1 MKNFLSDTSGA
12 VLIEA
17 AIAFPVLIAVLLGMV
32 EFGEAYTVSRKN
44 AQVAASV
51 ADIVAQQFKVTT
63 SQLNDIAKIQG
74 TILEPYSTTPT
85 GLRVSSIIL
94 KNGNASN
101 NAAVQ
106 WSVKWGNLSA
116 LPTAGGNLTNF
127 TLPTGLIAQDST
139 IIVAESS
146 YNFTP
151 AIGSYLTGGV
161 TFNSKAYY
169 MPRVTAITC
178 CS

>member
-1 MKNFLSDTSGA
+1 MKNFLSDARGA
-12 VLIEA
+12 VLLEA

-51 ADIVAQQFKVTT
+51 ADIVSQQFKVTT
-63 SQLNDIAKIQG
+63 SQLNDIAKVQT
-74 TILEPYSTTPT
+74 TILEPYSATPT

-106 WSVKWGNLSA
+106 WSVKWGNLTA
-116 LPTAGGNLTNF
+116 LTKAEANQTNF
-127 TLPTGLIAQDST
+127 TLPAGLIAQDST
-139 IIVAESS
+139 IIVAEST

-151 AIGSYLTGGV
+151 AIGSYLTSGV
-161 TFNSKAYY
+161 TFNSVAYY